1 MIERIAIAQV
11 ATFGEKQEVVDGLS
25 QFNYFYGP
33 NASGKTTLSRL
44 IASPT
49 APQFS
54 ACDLKWRSATP
65 LEVHVYNRDFIS
77 RNFNVPSAEIKGIF
91 TLGEKHA
98 DTIKAITDKNEEIRR
113 LTEKIDKANESLK
126 GPDGAGGKMAE
137 LATLEAQIKETI
149 WLQKIEHEERFK
161 GPLKGF
167 LNSKENFKAKILQQ
181 RTNNSSSVLPLGE
194 LETKANTLFGS
205 DPTEE
210 AQVALADGGPLLSH
224 ESNPILHKR
233 VIGKEDVD
241 IAAMIKKLNNSDWV
255 RTGKTYYDA
264 NGGVC
269 PFCQQTTSED
279 FARSLNDYFDEA
291 FIADSKAVDALV
303 SDYSTDADRLQQHLS
318 LIIAAPSQYLDVE
331 GLKRE
336 KALLD
341 SRIASNKQ
349 RLVQKKKEPSQVID
363 LDSVANVTTSIAG
376 LIGNANQAIAKHNQ
390 MVKNIGRERTA
401 LIAQV
406 WKYIIE
412 VGLKSALADYDT
424 KKSNLDK
431 AINGIQGTINA
442 ATTERQQKQT
452 ELRELE
458 KSITSIKPT
467 IDAINSILRSYGF
480 LSFSLA
486 LADNGTHYR
495 ILRQNGD
502 DARHSLSEGEKTFI
516 TFLYFYHLLKGSDSE
531 AGITSDRVVVFDDPI
546 CSLDSDILFIVSSL
560 IRGIIDEVRNNI
572 GHIKQVFILTHN
584 VYFHK
589 EVTYNSRR
597 QDIAMNEETFWV
609 IRKSDPVSR
618 IEKHA
623 ANPIKT
629 SYELLWAE
637 VRNPNRSKL
646 TIQNTLRRILENYFK
661 ILGGLD
667 LDCLCSKF
675 EGKDKLIANS
685 LVRWMHGGS
694 HLANDDLYQTVD
706 DAEVEGNLRVFRA
719 IFDKSEHLAHYKMM
733 MGDAYVEPAT
743 EKEAA

>member
-1 MIERIAIAQV
+1 MIERIAIAKV
-11 ATFGEKQEVVDGLS
+11 ATFGDEPEVVDGLS

-44 IASPT
+44 IADPK

-65 LEVHVYNRDFIS
+65 LEVHVYNRDFIAK
-77 RNFNVPSAEIKGIF
+77 NFNVPSAEIKGIF

-98 DTIKAITDKNEEIRR
+98 DTMNEIAGKKEEIR
-113 LTEKIDKANESLK
+113 LFTEKIDNATATLQ
-126 GPDGAGGKMAE
+126 GPDGTGGKMGE
-137 LATLEAQIKETI
+137 LATLEAQVKETI

-161 GPLKGF
+161 GPLRGF
-167 LNSKENFKAKILQQ
+167 LNSKEKFKEKVFQE
-181 RTNNSSSVLPLGE
+181 RTRNSSSVLTLAE
-194 LETKANTLFGS
+194 LETKTKTLFGS

-210 AQVALADGGPLLSH
+210 TAVSLIDGAALISH
-224 ESNPILHKR
+224 ESNPILSKR

-269 PFCQQTTSED
+269 PFCQQATSEG
-279 FARSLNDYFDEA
+279 FARSLNEYFDET

-303 SDYSTDADRLQQHLS
+303 SDYGTDADRIQQQLS
-318 LIIAAPSQYLDVE
+318 TIIAAPSQYLDVE
-331 GLKRE
+331 KLKAE
-336 KALLD
+336 KELLD

-349 RLVQKKKEPSQVID
+349 RLAQKKKEPSQVID
-363 LDSVANVTTSIAG
+363 LDSVANVMTSISG
-376 LIGNANQAIAKHNQ
+376 LIDNANQAITKHNL
-390 MVKNIGRERTA
+390 MVKNLVRERTS
-401 LIAQV
+401 LINQV

-424 KKSNLDK
+424 KKSNLNK
-431 AINGIQGTINA
+431 AIKGIQDTINV
-442 ATTERQQKQT
+442 ATEELKQKQ
-452 ELRELE
+452 EKLRELE

-467 IDAINSILRSYGF
+467 IDAINSILKSYGF

-486 LADNGTHYR
+486 LADNGTHYK
-495 ILRQNGD
+495 IIRQNGE

-516 TFLYFYHLLKGSDSE
+516 TFLYFYHLLKGSNSE
-531 AGITSDRVVVFDDPI
+531 SGITSNRVVVCDDPVS
-546 CSLDSDILFIVSSL
+546 SLDSDILYIVSSL
-560 IRGIIDEVRNNI
+560 IRGIIDEVRSNS
-572 GHIKQVFILTHN
+572 GQIKQLFVLTHN

-597 QDIAMNEETFWV
+597 QDVAMNEETFWV
-609 IRKSDPVSR
+609 LRKSDPFSR
-618 IEKHA
+618 IEKHTT
-623 ANPIKT
+623 NPIKT

-661 ILGGLD
+661 MLGGLNLDD
-667 LDCLCSKF
+667 LCAKF
-675 EGKDKLIANS
+675 EGRDKLIANS

-706 DAEVEGNLRVFRA
+706 DGEVEGYLRVFRA
-719 IFDKSEHLAHYKMM
+719 IFEKSDHLAHYKMM
-733 MGDAYVEPAT
+733 MRDSYAEPAAET
-743 EKEAA
+743 EAA

>member
-1 MIERIAIAQV
+1 MIEKISIAKV
-11 ATFGEKQEVVDGLS
+11 ATYGDVPEVLNDFS

-44 IASPT
+44 IADPT

-98 DTIKAITDKNEEIRR
+98 DTIKDIADKNEEIRR
-113 LTEKIDKANESLK
+113 LTEKIDKADESLK
-126 GPDGAGGKMAE
+126 GPDGSGGKMAE
-137 LATLEAQIKETI
+137 LAALETQIKETI
-149 WLQKIEHEERFK
+149 WLQKTEHEERFK

-167 LNSKENFKAKILQQ
+167 LNSKENFKAKVLQE
-181 RTNNSSSVLPLGE
+181 RTKNSSSVLTLGE

-210 AQVALADGGPLLSH
+210 TPVSLVDGTALLSH

-241 IAAMIKKLNNSDWV
+241 IAAMIMKLNNSDWV
-255 RTGKTYYDA
+255 RTGKTYYDV
-264 NGGVC
+264 NGGIC

-279 FARSLNDYFDEA
+279 FARYLNEYFDEA
-291 FIADSKAVDALV
+291 FVADSKAVDALV

-318 LIIAAPSQYLDVE
+318 TIIAAPSQYLDAE
-331 GLKRE
+331 KLKAE

-349 RLVQKKKEPSQVID
+349 RLAQKKKEPSQVID
-363 LDSVANVTTSIAG
+363 LDSVGNVMTSITG

-390 MVKNIGRERTA
+390 MVKNLGRERTT
-401 LIAQV
+401 LVSQV

-412 VGLKSALADYDT
+412 VGLKSALADYDA

-431 AINGIQGTINA
+431 AIRGIEGTIEA
-442 ATTERQQKQT
+442 ATKERRQKQS
-452 ELRELE
+452 ELQELE

-467 IDAINSILRSYGF
+467 IDAINSILKSYGF

-486 LADNGTHYR
+486 LAGNGTHYK
-495 ILRQNGD
+495 IVRQNGE

-531 AGITSDRVVVFDDPI
+531 SGITSNRVVVFDDPVS
-546 CSLDSDILFIVSSL
+546 SLDSDILYIVSSL
-560 IRGIIDEVRNNI
+560 IRGLIDEVRNNS
-572 GHIKQVFILTHN
+572 GQVKQIFVLTHN

-597 QDIAMNEETFWV
+597 QDVAMNEETFWV

-618 IEKHA
+618 IEKHIT
-623 ANPIKT
+623 NPIKT

-637 VRNPNRSKL
+637 VRNPDRSKL

-661 ILGGLD
+661 ILGGLNLDD
-667 LDCLCSKF
+667 LCAKF
-675 EGKDKLIANS
+675 EGRDKLIANS

-706 DAEVEGNLRVFRA
+706 DGEVEGYLRVFRA
-719 IFDKSEHLAHYKMM
+719 IFEKSDHLAHYKIM
-733 MGDAYVEPAT
+733 MGDAYAEPAAET
-743 EKEAA
+743 EAA

>member
-1 MIERIAIAQV
+1 MIEKISIAKV
-11 ATFGEKQEVVDGLS
+11 ATYGDVPEVLSDFS

-44 IASPT
+44 IADPT

-98 DTIKAITDKNEEIRR
+98 DTMEDIAKKSEEIRR
-113 LTEKIDKANESLK
+113 LTEKIDKANESLN
-126 GPDGAGGKMAE
+126 GPDGAGGKIGE
-137 LATLEAQIKETI
+137 IATLEAQIKETI

-167 LNSKENFKAKILQQ
+167 LNSKENFKAKILQE
-181 RTNNSSSVLPLGE
+181 RTRNSSSVLTLTE
-194 LETKANTLFGS
+194 LEAKAKTLFGS

-210 AQVALADGGPLLSH
+210 TAVSPIDGAALLSH

-264 NGGVC
+264 NGGMC
-269 PFCQQTTSED
+269 PFCQQATSEE
-279 FARSLNDYFDEA
+279 FAHSLNEYFDET
-291 FIADSKAVDALV
+291 FISDSKAVDALV
-303 SDYSTDADRLQQHLS
+303 SDYGTDAERIQQQLS
-318 LIIAAPSQYLDVE
+318 AIIAAPSQYLDVE
-331 GLKRE
+331 KLKAE

-349 RLVQKKKEPSQVID
+349 RLAQKKKEPSQVID
-363 LDSVANVTTSIAG
+363 LDSVANVMTSISG
-376 LIGNANQAIAKHNQ
+376 LIGNANQAITKHNL
-390 MVKNIGRERTA
+390 MVKNLGRERTT
-401 LIAQV
+401 LMAQV
-406 WKYIIE
+406 WKYIID

-424 KKSNLDK
+424 KKSHLGK
-431 AINGIQGTINA
+431 AIEGIQNTIKE
-442 ATTERQQKQT
+442 ATTERSQKQS
-452 ELRELE
+452 ELHELE

-467 IDAINSILRSYGF
+467 IDAINSILKSYGF

-486 LADNGTHYR
+486 LADNGTHYK
-495 ILRQNGD
+495 ILRQNGE

-531 AGITSDRVVVFDDPI
+531 TGITSNRVVVFDDPVS
-546 CSLDSDILFIVSSL
+546 SLDSDILFIVSSL
-560 IRGIIDEVRNNI
+560 IRGILDEVRNDT
-572 GHIKQVFILTHN
+572 GQIKQVFLLTHN

-597 QDIAMNEETFWV
+597 QDVALNEETFWV
-609 IRKSDPVSR
+609 IRKSDPHSR
-618 IEKHA
+618 IEKHTT
-623 ANPIKT
+623 NPIKT
-629 SYELLWAE
+629 SYDLLWGE

-661 ILGGLD
+661 ILGGLNLDD
-667 LDCLCSKF
+667 LCAKF
-675 EGKDKLIANS
+675 EGKDKVIANS

-706 DAEVEGNLRVFRA
+706 DTEVEGFLRVFRA
-719 IFDKSEHLAHYKMM
+719 IFERSEHLAHYRMM
-733 MGDAYVEPAT
+733 MGDAYVEPPA
-743 EKEAA
+743 ENEAA

>member
-1 MIERIAIAQV
+1 MIEKISIAKV
-11 ATFGEKQEVVDGLS
+11 ATYGDVPEVLNDFS

-44 IASPT
+44 IADPT

-91 TLGEKHA
+91 TLGEKRA
-98 DTIKAITDKNEEIRR
+98 DTMKDIADKNDEIRR
-113 LTEKIDKANESLK
+113 LTEKIDKANETLK
-126 GPDGAGGKMAE
+126 GPDGAGGKMSE
-137 LATLEAQIKETI
+137 LAALEAQIKETV
-149 WLQKIEHEERFK
+149 WLQKTGHEERFK
-161 GPLKGF
+161 GPLRGF
-167 LNSKENFKAKILQQ
+167 LNSKENFKAKVLQE
-181 RTNNSSSVLPLGE
+181 RKKNSSSVLTLEE

-210 AQVALADGGPLLSH
+210 TPVSFVDGTALLSH

-241 IAAMIKKLNNSDWV
+241 IAAMINKLNNSDWV
-255 RTGKTYYDA
+255 RTGKTYYDV
-264 NGGVC
+264 NGGIC

-279 FARSLNDYFDEA
+279 FARSLNEYFDEA
-291 FIADSKAVDALV
+291 FVADSKAVDALV

-318 LIIAAPSQYLDVE
+318 TIIAAPSQYLDVE
-331 GLKRE
+331 KLKAE

-349 RLVQKKKEPSQVID
+349 RLAQKKKEPSQVID
-363 LDSVANVTTSIAG
+363 LDSVGNVMTSITG

-390 MVKNIGRERTA
+390 MVKNLGRERTT
-401 LIAQV
+401 LISQV

-412 VGLKSALADYDT
+412 VGLKSTLADYDT
-424 KKSNLDK
+424 KKSSLDK
-431 AINGIQGTINA
+431 AIKGIEGTIEA
-442 ATTERQQKQT
+442 ATEERRQKQSD
-452 ELRELE
+452 LQELE

-467 IDAINSILRSYGF
+467 IDAINSILKSYGF

-486 LADNGTHYR
+486 LAGNGTHYK
-495 ILRQNGD
+495 ILRQNGE

-531 AGITSDRVVVFDDPI
+531 SGITSNRVVVFDDPVS
-546 CSLDSDILFIVSSL
+546 SLDSDILYIVSSL
-560 IRGIIDEVRNNI
+560 IRGILDEVRNNS
-572 GHIKQVFILTHN
+572 GQIKQVFVLTHN

-597 QDIAMNEETFWV
+597 QDVAMNEETFWV
-609 IRKSDPVSR
+609 IRKSDPDSR
-618 IEKHA
+618 IEKHTT
-623 ANPIKT
+623 NPIKT

-637 VRNPNRSKL
+637 VRNPDRSKL

-661 ILGGLD
+661 ILGGLNLDD
-667 LDCLCSKF
+667 LCAKF
-675 EGKDKLIANS
+675 EGRDKLIANS

-706 DAEVEGNLRVFRA
+706 DAEVEGYLRVFRA
-719 IFDKSEHLAHYKMM
+719 IFEKSEHLAHYKMM
-733 MGDAYVEPAT
+733 MGETHVEPPA
-743 EKEAA
+743 EKEVA

>member
-1 MIERIAIAQV
+1 MIEKISIAKV
-11 ATFGEKQEVVDGLS
+11 ATYGDVPEVLNDFS

-44 IASPT
+44 IADPT

-98 DTIKAITDKNEEIRR
+98 DTIKDIADKNEEIRR
-113 LTEKIDKANESLK
+113 LTEKIDKADESLK
-126 GPDGAGGKMAE
+126 GPDGSGGKMAE
-137 LATLEAQIKETI
+137 LAALETQIKETI
-149 WLQKIEHEERFK
+149 WLQKTEHEERFK

-167 LNSKENFKAKILQQ
+167 LNSKENFKSKVLQE
-181 RTNNSSSVLPLGE
+181 RTKNSSSVLTLEE

-210 AQVALADGGPLLSH
+210 TPVSLVDGTALLSH

-255 RTGKTYYDA
+255 RTGKTYYDV
-264 NGGVC
+264 NGGIC

-279 FARSLNDYFDEA
+279 FARNLNEYFDEA
-291 FIADSKAVDALV
+291 FVADSKAVDALV
-303 SDYSTDADRLQQHLS
+303 SDYSTDADRLQQQLS
-318 LIIAAPSQYLDVE
+318 TIIAASSKYLDAE
-331 GLKRE
+331 KLKAE

-363 LDSVANVTTSIAG
+363 LDSVGNVMTSITG

-390 MVKNIGRERTA
+390 MVKNLGRERTA
-401 LIAQV
+401 LISQV

-424 KKSNLDK
+424 KKSSLDK
-431 AINGIQGTINA
+431 AIKGIEGTIEA
-442 ATTERQQKQT
+442 ATKERRQKQS
-452 ELRELE
+452 ELQELE

-467 IDAINSILRSYGF
+467 IDAINSILKSYGF

-486 LADNGTHYR
+486 LAGNGTHYK
-495 ILRQNGD
+495 IVRQNGE
-502 DARHSLSEGEKTFI
+502 DARHSLSEGERTFI

-531 AGITSDRVVVFDDPI
+531 SGITSNRVVVFDDPVS
-546 CSLDSDILFIVSSL
+546 SLDSDILYIVSSL
-560 IRGIIDEVRNNI
+560 IRGLIDEVRNNS
-572 GHIKQVFILTHN
+572 GQIKQIFVLTHN

-597 QDIAMNEETFWV
+597 QDVAMNEETFWI

-618 IEKHA
+618 IEKHIT
-623 ANPIKT
+623 NPIKT

-637 VRNPNRSKL
+637 VRNPDRSKL

-661 ILGGLD
+661 ILGGLNLDD
-667 LDCLCSKF
+667 LCAKF
-675 EGKDKLIANS
+675 EGRDKLIANS

-706 DAEVEGNLRVFRA
+706 DGEVEGYLRVFRA
-719 IFDKSEHLAHYKMM
+719 IFEKSDHLAHYKMM
-733 MGDAYVEPAT
+733 MGDAYAEPAAET
-743 EKEAA
+743 EAA

>member
-1 MIERIAIAQV
+1 MIEKISIAKV
-11 ATFGEKQEVVDGLS
+11 ATYGDVPEVLNDFS

-44 IASPT
+44 IADPT

-98 DTIKAITDKNEEIRR
+98 DTIKDIADKNEEIRR
-113 LTEKIDKANESLK
+113 LTEKIDKADESLK
-126 GPDGAGGKMAE
+126 GPDGSGGKMAE
-137 LATLEAQIKETI
+137 LAALETQIKETI
-149 WLQKIEHEERFK
+149 WLQKTEHEERFK

-167 LNSKENFKAKILQQ
+167 LNSKENFKAKVLQE
-181 RTNNSSSVLPLGE
+181 RTKNSSSVLTLGE

-210 AQVALADGGPLLSH
+210 TPVSLVDGTALLSH

-255 RTGKTYYDA
+255 RTGKTYYDV
-264 NGGVC
+264 NGGIC

-279 FARSLNDYFDEA
+279 FARNLNEYFDEA
-291 FIADSKAVDALV
+291 FVADSKAVDALV
-303 SDYSTDADRLQQHLS
+303 SDYSTDADRLQQQLS
-318 LIIAAPSQYLDVE
+318 TIIAASSKYLDAE
-331 GLKRE
+331 KLKAE

-349 RLVQKKKEPSQVID
+349 RLAQKKKEPSQVID
-363 LDSVANVTTSIAG
+363 LDSVGNVMTSITG

-390 MVKNIGRERTA
+390 MVKNLGRERTA
-401 LIAQV
+401 LISQV

-424 KKSNLDK
+424 KKSSLDK
-431 AINGIQGTINA
+431 ALKGIEGTIEA
-442 ATTERQQKQT
+442 ATKERRQKQS
-452 ELRELE
+452 ELQELE

-467 IDAINSILRSYGF
+467 IDAINSILKSYGF

-486 LADNGTHYR
+486 LAGNGTHYK
-495 ILRQNGD
+495 IVRQNGE

-531 AGITSDRVVVFDDPI
+531 SGITSNRVVVFDDPVS
-546 CSLDSDILFIVSSL
+546 SLDSDILYIVSSL
-560 IRGIIDEVRNNI
+560 IRGLIDEVRNNS
-572 GHIKQVFILTHN
+572 GQIKQIFVLTHN

-597 QDIAMNEETFWV
+597 QDVAMNEETFWV

-618 IEKHA
+618 IQKHKT
-623 ANPIKT
+623 NPIKT

-637 VRNPNRSKL
+637 VRNPDRSKL

-661 ILGGLD
+661 ILGGLNLDD
-667 LDCLCSKF
+667 LCAKF
-675 EGKDKLIANS
+675 EGRDKLIANS

-706 DAEVEGNLRVFRA
+706 DGEVEGYLRVFRA
-719 IFDKSEHLAHYKMM
+719 IFEKSDHLAHYKMM
-733 MGDAYVEPAT
+733 MGDAYAEPAAET
-743 EKEAA
+743 EAA